1 MMALL
6 ILKVTDEQ
14 DAFSK
19 VSIDAI
25 RQVQRKLVG
34 IWDNLAGIQNRKGSL
49 FDLNCITTSL
59 LNRTGLQGV
68 VKKHLLNV
76 SKILS
81 II

>member
-49 FDLNCITTSL
+49 FNLNCITTYM
-59 LNRTGLQGV
+59 
-68 VKKHLLNV
+68 
-76 SKILS
+76 
-81 II
+81 